1 MSEVSGERAV
11 EVLRVVDVEYI
22 RKMRHVNGLSQ
33 REIARRLRLSR
44 NTVAKYLQAV
54 DVVPR
59 YKLTQERPRPAIDP
73 VRAIIDQWLAQD
85 DAAPRKQRHTARRIF
100 HRLRDEYGYQGSE
113 SAVERYVRQ
122 VRGPERKAFIP
133 LAYEP
138 GMDAQCDWGDVDVV
152 VDGQQVTVQLFC
164 MRLCASGAA
173 FAMAFP
179 NQRTEAFQE
188 GHRQAF
194 EFFGGVSRAIWYDNT
209 KVAVAKITGG
219 KGRIEQ
225 PAFVALKAHYLFE
238 ARFCNPGI
246 DGAHEK
252 GLVES
257 LVGYAR
263 RNFLVPMPRISSLDE
278 LNATLR
284 QKCLA
289 ERERSVGRREES
301 VGELWDREKKDM
313 LPLPRYPMDCCRTV
327 FARVNTLGL
336 VQFEKARYS
345 VPVSHVGDTVMLKV
359 YWDRIVATFREKV
372 LAEHRRLYGGGES
385 LYVEHYLPLLERRPS
400 AVANA
405 RVFKHLPQI
414 YLEFRDRCL
423 DGPTPRPKE
432 FLAVLKLHGLF
443 AQPVVE
449 RALEQALKANVIL
462 ADAVSQ
468 LCLRQLPG
476 QALPPPLADGK
487 TPTVAAWSPDPSRYD
502 ALMRQVAAG

>member
-1 MSEVSGERAV
+1 MSKSQAERAV

-22 RKMRHVNGLSQ
+22 RKLHYVNGLSQ
-33 REIARRLRLSR
+33 REIARRLRYSR
-44 NTVAKYLQAV
+44 STIAKYLQAAE
-54 DVVPR
+54 VVPR
-59 YKLTQERPRPAIDP
+59 YKLTQERPYPAIDP
-73 VRAIIDQWLAQD
+73 VREIIGRWLD
-85 DAAPRKQRHTARRIF
+85 LDRAAPRKQRHTARRMF

-113 SAVERYVRQ
+113 RAVQRYVRE

-138 GMDAQCDWGDVDVV
+138 GMDAQCDWGEADVV
-152 VDGQQVTVQLFC
+152 LDGSQVTVQFFC
-164 MRLCASGAA
+164 MRLCASGAS
-173 FAMAFP
+173 FVMVFP
-179 NQRTEAFQE
+179 HQRTEAFQE

-194 EFFGGVSRAIWYDNT
+194 EFFGGVPRAIWYDNT

-225 PAFVALKAHYLFE
+225 PEFTALRAHYLFE

-246 DGAHEK
+246 EGAHEK

-263 RNFLVPMPRISSLDE
+263 RNFLVPLPRVASHEE
-278 LNATLR
+278 LNVDLR

-289 ERERSVGRREES
+289 ERERCVGRREES
-301 VGELWDREKKDM
+301 LGELWDREKKNM
-313 LPLPRYPMDCCRTV
+313 LPLPCYPMHCCRTV
-327 FARVNTLGL
+327 FARVNTLSL

-345 VPVSHVGDTVMLKV
+345 VPVHHVGDMVALKV
-359 YWDRIVATFREKV
+359 YWNRIVATHKEKA
-372 LAEHRRLYGGGES
+372 LAEHPRLYNGGES

-405 RVFKHLPQI
+405 RVFKHLPQV
-414 YLEFRDRCL
+414 YLKFRDRCL
-423 DGPTPRPKE
+423 KGPTPRAKE

-449 RALEQALKANVIL
+449 RALEQALEADVIL
-462 ADAVSQ
+462 ADAVRQ

-476 QALPPPLADGK
+476 QAAPPPLAAEKAPALVG
-487 TPTVAAWSPDPSRYD
+487 WSPDPGRYD
-502 ALMRQVAAG
+502 ALMRRVAAG

>member
-1 MSEVSGERAV
+1 M
-11 EVLRVVDVEYI
+11 
-22 RKMRHVNGLSQ
+22 
-33 REIARRLRLSR
+33 
-44 NTVAKYLQAV
+44 
-54 DVVPR
+54 
-59 YKLTQERPRPAIDP
+59 
-73 VRAIIDQWLAQD
+73 
-85 DAAPRKQRHTARRIF
+85 F
-100 HRLRDEYGYQGSE
+100 HRLRDEYGYHGSE
-113 SAVERYVRQ
+113 SAVERYVCQ
-122 VRGPERKAFIP
+122 VRGPDRKAFIP

-152 VDGQQVTVQLFC
+152 IDGHQVTVQLFC

-209 KVAVAKITGG
+209 KVAVAGITGG

-225 PAFVALKAHYLFE
+225 PAFTSLKAHYLFE

-246 DGAHEK
+246 EGAHEK

-263 RNFLVPMPRISSLDE
+263 RNFFVPMPRISSLDE

-289 ERERSVGRREES
+289 ECERCVGRRDES
-301 VGELWDREKKDM
+301 VAELWEREKKGM
-313 LPLPRYPMDCCRTV
+313 LPLPRYPLDCCRTV

-336 VQFEKARYS
+336 AQFEKARYS
-345 VPVSHVGDTVMLKV
+345 VPVCHVGDTVMLKV
-359 YWDRIVATFREKV
+359 YWDRIVATFRERV
-372 LAEHRRLYGGGES
+372 LTEHRRLHGGGES
-385 LYVEHYLPLLERRPS
+385 LHVEHYLPLLERGPS

-405 RVFKHLPQI
+405 RVFKRLPQV

-423 DGPTPRPKE
+423 GGPTPRPKE

-449 RALEQALKANVIL
+449 RALEQALKANAYIGPN
-462 ADAVSQ
+462 
-468 LCLRQLPG
+468 R
-476 QALPPPLADGK
+476 PPK
-487 TPTVAAWSPDPSRYD
+487 SEQTVH
-502 ALMRQVAAG
+502 

>member
-1 MSEVSGERAV
+1 M
-11 EVLRVVDVEYI
+11 VDVEYI
-22 RKMRHVNGLSQ
+22 RKLHHVNGLSQ
-33 REIARRLRLSR
+33 REIAQRLRLSR
-44 NTVAKYLQAV
+44 NTVAKYLQV
-54 DVVPR
+54 TDVVPR

-73 VRAIIDQWLAQD
+73 FRAIIDQWLSQD
-85 DAAPRKQRHTARRIF
+85 EAAPQKQRHTARRMF

-122 VRGPERKAFIP
+122 VRGSERKAFIP

-138 GMDAQCDWGDVDVV
+138 GMDAQCDWGDVDAVV
-152 VDGQQVTVQLFC
+152 GGKQTTVQLFC

-173 FAMAFP
+173 FTMAFP
-179 NQRTEAFQE
+179 HQRTEAFQE
-188 GHRQAF
+188 GHRRAF
-194 EFFGGVSRAIWYDNT
+194 EFFGGVSRAVWYDNT
-209 KVAVAKITGG
+209 KVAVAEITGG

-225 PAFVALKAHYLFE
+225 PAFTALKAHYLFE

-263 RNFLVPMPRISSLDE
+263 RNFFVPMPRVSSLDE
-278 LNATLR
+278 LNAGLR

-289 ERERSVGRREES
+289 ECERCVGRRDES

-327 FARVNTLGL
+327 FARVNTQGL

-345 VPVSHVGDTVMLKV
+345 VPVSHVGDTVTLKV
-359 YWDRIVATFREKV
+359 YWDRIVVTYREKV
-372 LAEHRRLYGGGES
+372 LTEHRRLYGGGES

-405 RVFKHLPQI
+405 RVFKYLPQV
-414 YLEFRDRCL
+414 YRDFRDRCL

-432 FLAVLKLHGLF
+432 FLTVLKLHGLF
-443 AQPVVE
+443 AQPLVE
-449 RALEQALKANVIL
+449 NALEQALEADVIL
-462 ADAVSQ
+462 ADAVWQ

-476 QALPPPLADGK
+476 QIPPPPLAGDK
-487 TPTVAAWSPDPSRYD
+487 TPALAGWSPDPGRYD